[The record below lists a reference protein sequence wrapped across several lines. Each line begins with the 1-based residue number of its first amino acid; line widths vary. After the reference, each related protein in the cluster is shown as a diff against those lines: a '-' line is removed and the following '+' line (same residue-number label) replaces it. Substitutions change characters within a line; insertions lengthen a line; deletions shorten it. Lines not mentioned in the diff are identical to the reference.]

1 MKVDSEKLF
10 EGVAYLA
17 VVSGI
22 VGDQLS
28 TRLALSKPYN
38 YETNLF
44 TVANMQN
51 GLWLPLDILLLAL
64 SIGIP
69 ALLMRRW
76 SFEGRWAVLIFPLI
90 LGTIRFAATV
100 WNLHLFLF

>member
-1 MKVDSEKLF
+1 MKLALERRF

-17 VVSGI
+17 VIAGI
-22 VGDQLS
+22 VGDQIS
-28 TRLALSKPYN
+28 TRLALTKPYN

-51 GLWLPLDILLLAL
+51 GLWLPLDILSLVL
-64 SIGIP
+64 SICVP
-69 ALLMRRW
+69 ALLMRKWR
-76 SFEGRWAVLIFPLI
+76 FEGRWAILVFPLI